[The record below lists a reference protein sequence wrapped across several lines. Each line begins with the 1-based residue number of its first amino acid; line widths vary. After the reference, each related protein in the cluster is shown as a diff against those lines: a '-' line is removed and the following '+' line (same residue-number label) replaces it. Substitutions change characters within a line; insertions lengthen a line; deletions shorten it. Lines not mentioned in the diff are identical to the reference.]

1 MLLLQSAIPLLEAQH
16 SPLLASAYL
25 HTSLAAQRSHQTD
38 LSIELATNTLQA
50 CYPFD
55 SLYMQGLGALFYSGQ
70 DPLGV
75 IANINDLIATY
86 TDDYAPYLPWLV
98 FSIGVL
104 AYPQDPTLGMEYIA
118 RAVSLGKEILG
129 DLHGCVAHMQGL
141 VGDVGTVFHFDV

>member
-1 MLLLQSAIPLLEAQH
+1 
-16 SPLLASAYL
+16 
-25 HTSLAAQRSHQTD
+25 
-38 LSIELATNTLQA
+38 
-50 CYPFD
+50 
-55 SLYMQGLGALFYSGQ
+55 MQGLGALFYSGQ

-129 DLHGCVAHMQGL
+129 DLHGCVARMQGL